1 MAKAIPDGFHTI
13 TPHLIVQDAAR
24 AIEFY
29 KKAFGAQ
36 EEVRHMMPDGK
47 AVMHAQLKI
56 GNSMVM
62 IANEFPP
69 TCLSPKSRGGTS
81 VSLHIYVENADATFD
96 RAVKAGCSVKMPMS
110 DMFWGD
116 RYGQV
121 EDPSGRTKRTSPIN
135 RLPRALGLRLR
146 RWNLTQ
152 PRQRR
157 GEGCRNGAGDFAPQ
171 NAGQAAGRSLVRRR
185 AEAFPD
191 ISRSVAQILICCVA
205 EWCKRVSLAS

>member
-121 EDPSGRTKRTSPIN
+121 EDPFGHQWSIGTHKKDLTDQQIAEGA
-135 RLPRALGLRLR
+135 RAAFAQMESRAV
-146 RWNLTQ
+146 
-152 PRQRR
+152 PA
-157 GEGCRNGAGDFAPQ
+157 GA
-171 NAGQAAGRSLVRRR
+171 R
-185 AEAFPD
+185 
-191 ISRSVAQILICCVA
+191 
-205 EWCKRVSLAS
+205 